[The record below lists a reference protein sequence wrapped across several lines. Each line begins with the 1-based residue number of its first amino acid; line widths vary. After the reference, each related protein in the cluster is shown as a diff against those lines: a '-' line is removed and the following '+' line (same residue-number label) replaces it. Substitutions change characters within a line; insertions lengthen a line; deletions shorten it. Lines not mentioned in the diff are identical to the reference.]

1 MKIIDCEQGDC
12 LWTEARLSIPT
23 ASEFKKIITPKK
35 LELSKQADGYA
46 FRLIAQELIGY
57 SLESLDGLE
66 HIERGKELE
75 PEAVRR
81 YEFDNDVKSV
91 KVGFITTDDGKAGC
105 SPDRLVGNDGMVEI
119 KCPAPQT
126 FVGCIVN
133 GIDDEYICQKQGQL
147 YVAEREWADV
157 FFYHPQF
164 QPIQKRFYRDE
175 VFISKLAEALNKF
188 SELKDKMMDMVKEHG
203 FVPLKTSSADVAE
216 RAYQDHLSN
225 YIPEGNA
232 A

>member
-23 ASEFKKIITPKK
+23 ASEFKKILTPKK
-35 LELSKQADGYA
+35 LEFSKQADAYA
-46 FRLIAQELIGY
+46 FRLIAQELLGY

-66 HIERGKELE
+66 HIDRGKELE

-81 YEFDNDVKSV
+81 YEFDNDAKTF
-91 KVGFITTDDGKAGC
+91 KVGFITTDDGKAGF
-105 SPDRLVGNDGMVEI
+105 SPDRLVENDGMVEI

-147 YVAEREWADV
+147 YIAEREWADV

-175 VFISKLAEALNKF
+175 AFIRKLAEALQKF
-188 SELKDKMMDMVKEHG
+188 SEMKDKMMEMVKKHG
-203 FVPLKTSSADVAE
+203 FVPLKNSSTDIVE
-216 RAYQDHLSN
+216 RTYQDNLQQMT
-225 YIPEGNA
+225 GA
-232 A
+232 M

>member
-12 LWTEARLSIPT
+12 IWTEARLSIPT
-23 ASEFKKIITPKK
+23 ASEFKKIMTPKTMQ
-35 LELSKQADGYA
+35 LSKQADAYA
-46 FRLIAQELIGY
+46 FRLIAQELVGY
-57 SLESLDGLE
+57 SLESLEGLE

-175 VFISKLAEALNKF
+175 AFISKLAEALKKF
-188 SELKDKMMDMVKEHG
+188 SELKDKMMAMVKEHG
-203 FVPLKTSSADVAE
+203 FISVKSNTST
-216 RAYQDHLSN
+216 
-225 YIPEGNA
+225 IPEQAYHDNLEKLIGDA

>member
-1 MKIIDCEQGDC
+1 MKIIDCEQGDS

-23 ASEFKKIITPKK
+23 ASEFKKIITPKELK
-35 LELSKQADGYA
+35 LSKQADKYA
-46 FRLIAQELIGY
+46 FRLIAQELLGY

-81 YEFDNDVKSV
+81 YEFDNDAKTL

-105 SPDRLVGNDGMVEI
+105 SPDRLVDDNGMVEI

-147 YVAEREWADV
+147 YIAEREWADV

-175 VFISKLAEALNKF
+175 SFIAKLAEALQKF
-188 SELKDKMMDMVKEHG
+188 SEMKEKMMEKVKEHG
-203 FVPLKTSSADVAE
+203 FVPLSTSTKDIAE
-216 RAYQDHLSN
+216 RTYQDNIEQLSG
-225 YIPEGNA
+225 ETA
-232 A
+232 